1 MCHKCNPMNV
11 FKKYLTAE
19 QKEHIV
25 ICKYL
30 AIKYPNLLWWHT
42 PNESKKTPFER
53 FLFSEM
59 GGKAGVSDFIIL
71 EPNSKYKGLF
81 IELKASNKKIF
92 KKDGSCYYES
102 QNKFI
107 KQCNER
113 GFFACFAVGYED
125 AINIIENYLKIK

>member
-1 MCHKCNPMNV
+1 
-11 FKKYLTAE
+11 
-19 QKEHIV
+19 
-25 ICKYL
+25 
-30 AIKYPNLLWWHT
+30 
-42 PNESKKTPFER
+42 
-53 FLFSEM
+53 M